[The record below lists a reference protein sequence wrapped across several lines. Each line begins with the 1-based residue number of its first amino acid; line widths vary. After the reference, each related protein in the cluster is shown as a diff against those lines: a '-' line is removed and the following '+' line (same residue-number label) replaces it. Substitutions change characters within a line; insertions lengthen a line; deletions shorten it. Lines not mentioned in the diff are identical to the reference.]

1 MQNTKPLKFDIT
13 RKSEPTLTFK
23 VKSVIDKFDLQQNFS
38 EQHFTGVINR
48 PEQWSI
54 GLIVGRSGTGKTTIA
69 KELFP
74 ESHLF
79 NYEYGSGAIVDEMPS
94 DISVSDITKAFNTVG
109 FSSPPNWLKPYSVLS
124 NGEKMRVDIARA
136 LLEEN
141 ELIVFDEFTS
151 VVDRH
156 IAQIAS
162 FAISK
167 AIRKSNKKF
176 IAVSCHDDIIEW
188 LEPDWIFDTNQ
199 MKMIDCKKKD
209 QKSILTSMGAAIN
222 YGIHLNSITI

>member
-1 MQNTKPLKFDIT
+1 MQNTKSLSFDIK
-13 RKSEPTLTFK
+13 RKSEPELTFK
-23 VKSVIDKFDLQQNFS
+23 VKSVIDKFDLQQDFS
-38 EQHFTGVINR
+38 EQHFVGTIER
-48 PEQWSI
+48 PERWSI

-74 ESHLF
+74 DSHLF
-79 NYEYGSGAIVDEMPS
+79 NYEYGAKAIVDEMPEGLQ
-94 DISVSDITKAFNTVG
+94 VSDITKAFNTVG
-109 FSSPPNWLKPYSVLS
+109 FSSPPNWLKPYGVLS

-136 LLEEN
+136 LLEKN

-156 IAQIAS
+156 IAKIAS

-167 AIRKSNKKF
+167 AVRKSDKQF

-188 LEPDWIFDTNQ
+188 LEPDWVFDTNQ

-209 QKSILTSMGAAIN
+209 QKLSSTSMDAAIN